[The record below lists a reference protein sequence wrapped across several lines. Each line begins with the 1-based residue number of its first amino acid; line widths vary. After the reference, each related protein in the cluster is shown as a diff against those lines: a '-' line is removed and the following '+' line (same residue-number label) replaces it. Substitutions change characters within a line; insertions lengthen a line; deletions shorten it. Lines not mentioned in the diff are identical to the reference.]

1 MQITG
6 ASGRRSLAIVIGR
19 QHRAKHPERNSGRR
33 LVPHHRFFGRKLAEQ
48 WHHVLPPDQEAQAG
62 DMGAY
67 ERLLR
72 EITPKLRQMVRK
84 RRQFFTAEE
93 VEDLVQEI
101 LLSIHAVRATYDP
114 NRPFMPWLSTIAH
127 NRLIDSAR
135 RFYRG
140 KSNEVQMDELP
151 VTFADDWT
159 NIKNEEYRDPEE
171 LSIAIKSL
179 PEGHRKAIEM
189 LKLREMSLKEAAA
202 ASGTTIGALKI
213 SIHRA
218 VLNLRKALNKE

>member
-1 MQITG
+1 MEALMQ
-6 ASGRRSLAIVIGR
+6 A
-19 QHRAKHPERNSGRR
+19 
-33 LVPHHRFFGRKLAEQ
+33 
-48 WHHVLPPDQEAQAG
+48 AQAG
-62 DMGAY
+62 DMPAY

-72 EITPKLRQMVRK
+72 EITPRLRQMVRK

-101 LLSIHAVRATYDP
+101 LLSVHAVRATYDP
-114 NRPFMPWLSTIAH
+114 KRPFMPWLSTIAH
-127 NRLIDSAR
+127 NRLVDSAR
-135 RFYRG
+135 RYYRG

-159 NIKNEEYRDPEE
+159 NVESEEYRDPEE

-179 PEGHRKAIEM
+179 PEGQRKAIEM

-202 ASGTTIGALKI
+202 ASGTTVGALKI

-218 VLNLRKALNKE
+218 VLNLRKALNRE

>member
-1 MQITG
+1 MKRDPNSPVLESLMQ
-6 ASGRRSLAIVIGR
+6 A
-19 QHRAKHPERNSGRR
+19 
-33 LVPHHRFFGRKLAEQ
+33 
-48 WHHVLPPDQEAQAG
+48 AQAG
-62 DMGAY
+62 DMRAY

-72 EITPKLRQMVRK
+72 EITPRLRQMVRR

-140 KSNEVQMDELP
+140 KSNEVPMDELP
-151 VTFADDWT
+151 VTFADDWA
-159 NIKNEEYRDPEE
+159 NIENEEYRDPEE
-171 LSIAIKSL
+171 LTIAIRCL
-179 PEGHRKAIEM
+179 PEGQRKAIEM

-218 VLNLRKALNKE
+218 VLNLRKALIKE

>member
-1 MQITG
+1 MKRDSNSPPLESLMQ
-6 ASGRRSLAIVIGR
+6 A
-19 QHRAKHPERNSGRR
+19 
-33 LVPHHRFFGRKLAEQ
+33 
-48 WHHVLPPDQEAQAG
+48 AQAG
-62 DMGAY
+62 DMRAY

-72 EITPKLRQMVRK
+72 AITPKLRQMVRK

-159 NIKNEEYRDPEE
+159 NTENEEYRDPEE
-171 LSIAIKSL
+171 LTIAIRSL
-179 PEGHRKAIEM
+179 PEGQRKAIEM

-202 ASGTTIGALKI
+202 ASGTSIGALKI

-218 VLNLRKALNKE
+218 VLNLRKALNRE

>member
-1 MQITG
+1 MAIPEYPLTWKNLIFCDTGGCYAEMKRDPKSPVLESLMQ
-6 ASGRRSLAIVIGR
+6 A
-19 QHRAKHPERNSGRR
+19 
-33 LVPHHRFFGRKLAEQ
+33 
-48 WHHVLPPDQEAQAG
+48 AQAG
-62 DMGAY
+62 DMRAY

-93 VEDLVQEI
+93 IEDLVQEI

-114 NRPFMPWLSTIAH
+114 KRPFMPWLSTIAH

-151 VTFADDWT
+151 VTFADDWA
-159 NIKNEEYRDPEE
+159 NIENAEYRDPEE
-171 LSIAIKSL
+171 LSIAIKNL
-179 PEGHRKAIEM
+179 PEGQRKAIEM

-202 ASGTTIGALKI
+202 AGGTSIGALKI

>member
-1 MQITG
+1 MKRDSNSPSLESLMQ
-6 ASGRRSLAIVIGR
+6 A
-19 QHRAKHPERNSGRR
+19 
-33 LVPHHRFFGRKLAEQ
+33 
-48 WHHVLPPDQEAQAG
+48 AQAG
-62 DMGAY
+62 DMRAY

-72 EITPKLRQMVRK
+72 EITPRLRQMVRK
-84 RRQFFTAEE
+84 RRQFFSAEE
-93 VEDLVQEI
+93 VEDQVQEI

-114 NRPFMPWLSTIAH
+114 KRAFMPWLSTIAH

-151 VTFADDWT
+151 VTFADDLA
-159 NIKNEEYRDPEE
+159 NIENEEYRDPEE
-171 LSIAIKSL
+171 LAIAIKGL
-179 PEGHRKAIEM
+179 PEGQRKAIEM

-202 ASGTTIGALKI
+202 ASGTTTGSLKI

>member
-1 MQITG
+1 M
-6 ASGRRSLAIVIGR
+6 
-19 QHRAKHPERNSGRR
+19 RA
-33 LVPHHRFFGRKLAEQ
+33 
-48 WHHVLPPDQEAQAG
+48 AQAG
-62 DMGAY
+62 DMHAY
-67 ERLLR
+67 ESLLR
-72 EITPKLRQMVRK
+72 QVTPKLRQMVRR

-93 VEDLVQEI
+93 IEDLVQEI

-114 NRPFMPWLSTIAH
+114 DRPFMPWLSTIAH

-140 KSNEVQMDELP
+140 KSNEVQMDEMS
-151 VTFADDWT
+151 VTFADDRANT
-159 NIKNEEYRDPEE
+159 ENEVYRDPEE
-171 LSIAIKSL
+171 LKIAIRSL
-179 PEGHRKAIEM
+179 PEGQRKAVEM

-202 ASGTTIGALKI
+202 ASGTTVGALKI

>member
-1 MQITG
+1 MQ
-6 ASGRRSLAIVIGR
+6 A
-19 QHRAKHPERNSGRR
+19 
-33 LVPHHRFFGRKLAEQ
+33 
-48 WHHVLPPDQEAQAG
+48 AQAG
-62 DMGAY
+62 DVRAY

-72 EITPKLRQMVRK
+72 EITPRLRQMVRK

-114 NRPFMPWLSTIAH
+114 KRPFMPWLSTIAH

-140 KSNEVQMDELP
+140 KAHEVQMDELP

-159 NIKNEEYRDPEE
+159 NIENEECRDPEE
-171 LSIAIKSL
+171 LSIAIKGL
-179 PEGHRKAIEM
+179 PEGQRKAIEM

-202 ASGTTIGALKI
+202 TSGTKIGALKI

>member
-1 MQITG
+1 MKRDSNSPTLESLMQ
-6 ASGRRSLAIVIGR
+6 A
-19 QHRAKHPERNSGRR
+19 
-33 LVPHHRFFGRKLAEQ
+33 
-48 WHHVLPPDQEAQAG
+48 AQAG
-62 DMGAY
+62 DMRAY

-72 EITPKLRQMVRK
+72 EITPKLRQIVRK

-93 VEDLVQEI
+93 VEDQVQEI

-114 NRPFMPWLSTIAH
+114 DRPFMPWLSTIAH

-159 NIKNEEYRDPEE
+159 NIENEEYRDPEE

-179 PEGHRKAIEM
+179 PEGQRKAIEM

-202 ASGTTIGALKI
+202 SSGTTIGALKI